1 MTSPNAHGQ
10 HCYSGEILTCGWPE
24 FHLCFEPDC
33 KRTVRP
39 GWALCDDHAQKFTD
53 RWEGIS
59 PPEPQ
64 PELPRWQPA
73 R

>member
-1 MTSPNAHGQ
+1 MNATLHGP
-10 HCYSGEILTCGWPE
+10 HCYEADRLVCGWPE
-24 FHLCFEPDC
+24 FHKCWEKDC

-39 GWALCDDHAQKFTD
+39 NWALCDDHAQKFTD
-53 RWEGIS
+53 RWEGIT

-64 PELPRWQPA
+64 PELPRWQSA